1 MSFTSQHHSVCPLD
15 CPDTCSLSVSVED
28 DKVVRVRG
36 SSQNPFTAS
45 VICSK
50 VSKFY
55 PGFVHGDA
63 RLTRPLKRCGEKGSG
78 QFEPIDWSEAL
89 DLIYARVSQVI
100 SQYGVQAVAPLN
112 YSGPHGMLSGGSMD
126 RRFFHRLGATEL
138 QRDPLCAGVW
148 GEAYESLYGAVPG
161 MSPELVVHSKLVVI
175 WGNNTA
181 VSNLHFH
188 RLLKTAREN
197 GAKVVVVDPRK
208 TKIASQADLHLALMP
223 GTDVVLGLAAAALL
237 DAHDAIDREFASEHI
252 KGLDAYLDN
261 AREWTPE
268 KAASVCGLAADDIR
282 EFARLYG
289 ELSPAALSVGIGAER
304 NRNGGSGV
312 RAALALPALAGK
324 FGVPGGG
331 IMGKSSPAFPKRG
344 DALTG
349 AHLRREPT
357 REVNILDVP
366 TWITE
371 PADGVPLRALFA
383 YNHNA
388 VAVHPDQ
395 NRLREA
401 LSHPD
406 LFMVGIDVELNDTL
420 RYADVILPAC
430 THFEHADLYGAY
442 GQPYLQYAAA
452 VIPPV
457 GEALSNME
465 IFRLLAARFGFGESE
480 FRDTDEE
487 LMASALDWQHPH
499 LQGTTL
505 ADLKAGK
512 VQEMRLPDAPLMLF
526 ANLTPRTPSGKVE
539 LWSDALDA
547 AYQLPLPVYQAPPQ
561 EGLVLLTPASNGRTN
576 STFGSDQSNR
586 RVQVLQ
592 MHPVDAERLVLTE
605 GSPVRVH
612 NDLGEVVLKLQI
624 SEQVRPGVV
633 SCDKGAWLDASETGQ
648 SCNALI
654 PAIKADIGQGAC
666 YHDARVQ
673 VSPLT
678 A

>member
-1 MSFTSQHHSVCPLD
+1 MSFPSQHHSVCPLD
-15 CPDTCSLSVSVED
+15 CPDTCSLDVSVD
-28 DKVVRVRG
+28 NGKIIRVRG
-36 SSQNPFTAS
+36 SEANPFTAG

-50 VSKFY
+50 VSKYY
-55 PGFVHGDA
+55 PGFVHGSQ
-63 RLTRPLKRCGEKGSG
+63 RLTTPLRRTGPKGSG

-100 SQYGVQAVAPLN
+100 TQYGAHAVAPLN
-112 YSGPHGMLSGGSMD
+112 YSGPHGMLAGGSMD
-126 RRFFHRLGATEL
+126 RRFFNRLGATEM
-138 QRDPLCAGVW
+138 QRDPLCAGIW
-148 GEAYESLYGAVPG
+148 GEAYGSLYGAVPG

-197 GAKVVVVDPRK
+197 GAKVVVVDPRE
-208 TKIASQADLHLALMP
+208 TKIATQADLHLALMP
-223 GTDVVLGLAAAALL
+223 GTDVVLALAVAAPLEA
-237 DAHDAIDREFASEHI
+237 DGAIDRRFAAEHV
-252 KGLDAYLDN
+252 KGLEAYLDN
-261 AREWTPE
+261 ARAWTPE
-268 KAASVCGLAADDIR
+268 RAAEVCGLAADDIR
-282 EFARLYG
+282 EFARWYG
-289 ELSPAALSVGIGAER
+289 ALSPAALSVGIGVER

-331 IMGKSSPAFPKRG
+331 IIGQSSKAFPKRG

-349 AHLRREPT
+349 AHLRREPV
-357 REVNILDVP
+357 REINILDVP
-366 TWITE
+366 LWVTE
-371 PADGVPLRALFA
+371 PRDDTPLRALIN

-395 NRLREA
+395 NRLRQA

-406 LFMVGIDVELNDTL
+406 LFMLGIDVELNDTL

-442 GQPYLQYAAA
+442 GQPYLQYSDA

-457 GEALSNME
+457 GEALPNTE
-465 IFRLLAARFGFGESE
+465 IFRLLAARFGFGEPE
-480 FRDTDEE
+480 FRESDEE
-487 LMASALDWQHPH
+487 LMACALDWQHPH

-512 VQEMRLPDAPLMLF
+512 VQEMRSADAPLMLF
-526 ANLTPRTPSGKVE
+526 ANVFPKTPSGKVE
-539 LWSDALDA
+539 LWSDALA
-547 AYQLPLPVYQAPPQ
+547 EHYRLPLPVYQAPED
-561 EGLVLLTPASNGRTN
+561 EGLVLLTPASSGRTN
-576 STFGSDQSNR
+576 STFGSDPANR
-586 RVQVLQ
+586 TVQTLQ
-592 MHPVDAERLVLTE
+592 MHPDDAAARQLSD
-605 GSPVRVH
+605 GQYVRVS
-612 NDLGEVVLKLQI
+612 NALGAVLLKLQI
-624 SEQVRPGVV
+624 STHVRPGVV

-654 PAIKADIGQGAC
+654 PAIKADLGGGAC
-666 YHDARVQ
+666 YHDARVE
-673 VSPLT
+673 VV
-678 A
+678 AHVA